1 MLSLAH
7 RFKQLMY
14 CVLDCMIG
22 QFKIQGRIPVSSTGQ
37 VAVFFSSVRQI
48 RAFSRGE
55 VTGRKVCICTLT
67 GHLQI
72 DRR

>member
-14 CVLDCMIG
+14 CILDCMIG
-22 QFKIQGRIPVSSTGQ
+22 QFKIQGRIPLSSTGQ

-48 RAFSRGE
+48 HAFSRAE
-55 VTGRKVCICTLT
+55 VKSRIVCVSTLT

-72 DRR
+72 DGR